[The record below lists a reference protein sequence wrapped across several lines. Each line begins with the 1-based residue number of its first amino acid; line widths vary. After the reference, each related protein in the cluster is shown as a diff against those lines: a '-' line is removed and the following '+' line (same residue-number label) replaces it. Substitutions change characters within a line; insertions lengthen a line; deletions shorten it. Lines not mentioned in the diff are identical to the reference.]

1 MKIKVSDIGNDGL
14 SLNLSKEPS
23 WLVNAPDIVS
33 GEGGNRISSDFDVRL
48 HVSKVLNE
56 IHVEGQIGFSIVSP
70 CARCLDRVES
80 NLKPEINL
88 TLLPYR
94 PETEENEIGDY
105 ESYDGNE
112 IDLSGYLREIIT
124 ISLPVKVLC
133 SEECRGLCQNCGV
146 NLNLATCS
154 CEDDGW
160 IDPKLAALRNVKL

>member
-23 WLVNAPDIVS
+23 WLVIAPDIVS
-33 GEGGNRISSDFDVRL
+33 GEGGIRISSDFDIRL
-48 HVSKVLNE
+48 YVSKVLNE
-56 IHVEGQIGFSIVSP
+56 IHVEGQIGFSVVSP

-112 IDLSGYLREIIT
+112 IDLSGYLREIIA

-133 SEECRGLCQNCGV
+133 GEECRGLCQNCGV